1 MILTFDQ
8 NIHKNREGTESNCTL
23 CLREEAVNVT
33 VSELQYP
40 THPTPFMG
48 VSPMAQW
55 VKNLTAVAQV
65 AGEAQVGSPAGCSG
79 LKEPLCCSRGAGH
92 SYSLDLIPGP
102 GTSTCHRYSH

>member
-23 CLREEAVNVT
+23 CLREEPVNVT
-33 VSELQYP
+33 FSELQNRS
-40 THPTPFMG
+40 HQTPFM
-48 VSPMAQW
+48 SISAMAQW

-79 LKEPLCCSRGAGH
+79 LKEPLVLQPWRRSQ
-92 SYSLDLIPGP
+92 L
-102 GTSTCHRYSH
+102 